1 MPFDPAAN
9 LALIGLRC
17 SGKSTV
23 GPRVAAELAT
33 DFVDLDNITAAELG
47 FPTAGDALRA
57 LGEPSFRA
65 GELHALVKTLH
76 RPSRVIAFGGG
87 TPMTCDAMDVILH
100 ERNAGRLAI
109 VYLRA
114 SVPVLVARMTDGGTH
129 TRPSLTGL
137 PLADEVAALFEDRDE
152 IYSHIAHR
160 VIEIDRLAPEHAA
173 VAIASWF
180 QANQALKPA

>member
-9 LALIGLRC
+9 LAIIGLRC
-17 SGKSTV
+17 SGKSTI
-23 GPRVAAELAT
+23 GPRVAAELAK
-33 DFVDLDNITAAELG
+33 DFVDLDDITAAELG
-47 FPTAGDALRA
+47 FPSAGEALRS
-57 LGEPSFRA
+57 LGEPSFRG

-76 RPSRVIAFGGG
+76 RPARVVAFGGG
-87 TPMTCDAMDVILH
+87 TPMTRDAMDVILH

-114 SVPVLVARMTDGGTH
+114 SVAVLVARMTEGGAH
-129 TRPSLTGL
+129 ARPSLTGL
-137 PLADEVAALFEDRDE
+137 PLADEVAALYEDRDA

-173 VAIASWF
+173 VAIAAWF
-180 QANQALKPA
+180 SANQAHTPS